1 MAAVPPY
8 ERPSKNGSGL
18 MMNMSDVLMNVIQNS
33 QDCGR
38 FKVSKSAATTSSDDA
53 VFRIVVDICIVGL
66 LCLIGFIGN
75 SLTFVILRG
84 DRDKNSTT
92 NWLLQTLAVVDI
104 VYLVACVLIQPVKA
118 IHDLCPDTGWRRGS
132 AWSAFHVTYTHLEP
146 YIWPLASIAQTVTV
160 WVVVLVTVDRYIAIC
175 MPLRSKIRTLPR
187 AHASVAVVIVAAI
200 LYNIPR
206 FFEKTVIYEKTCG
219 DRYEIKLTST
229 ELRHRVSYFVVYKTI
244 CYFVFRAIGPLLLLI
259 VLNARLIRALRQ
271 MRRRH
276 RYLTRRNQQ
285 RENVTLTLVVVVS
298 VFIACELPD
307 VGLRIA
313 VTLKELGS
321 VELDRYAIRYRITS
335 VNSVTNAL
343 LTLNSAA
350 NFFIYCL
357 IGHKFRRILVR
368 MCCAGRY
375 ASHHVGGA
383 GIGGSRRQTGA
394 GRGAV
399 GREIEVAGETGVK
412 DDENGLYGTPQP
424 SMSTRMSIAMT
435 TCNNQIVVVEETS
448 PADSRFI

>member
-1 MAAVPPY
+1 
-8 ERPSKNGSGL
+8 
-18 MMNMSDVLMNVIQNS
+18 MSDALQMILNKNS
-33 QDCGR
+33 QDCAR
-38 FKVSKSAATTSSDDA
+38 SDLSRSAATEDV
-53 VFRIVVDICIVGL
+53 VFRIVIDVCIVGL
-66 LCLIGFIGN
+66 LCLIGFVGN

-118 IHDLCPDTGWRRGS
+118 IHDLCPETEWRRGS
-132 AWSAFHVTYTHLEP
+132 AWSGFHVTFTHLEP

-187 AHASVAVVIVAAI
+187 ARAAVAVVITAAI

-206 FFEKTVIYEKTCG
+206 FFEKTVLYEKTCG
-219 DRYEIKLTST
+219 GQYKIQLGYT
-229 ELRHRVSYFVVYKTI
+229 ELRRRDSYFVVYKTI
-244 CYFVFRAIGPLLLLI
+244 CYFVFRTIGPLLLLI

-313 VTLKELGS
+313 VTLKEMFPS
-321 VELDRYAIRYRITS
+321 VEINKDVIRYRIT
-335 VNSVTNAL
+335 SVTNAL

-357 IGHKFRRILVR
+357 IGHKFRRILVH

-375 ASHHVGGA
+375 GGHHA
-383 GIGGSRRQTGA
+383 GGSGGSSSRRHTGA
-394 GRGAV
+394 GRGTS
-399 GREIEVAGETGVK
+399 GRRLELAGDADVK
-412 DDENGLYGTPQP
+412 DDENGLFTGTPQP

-435 TCNNQIVVVEETS
+435 TCNNQIVVAE
-448 PADSRFI
+448 PCI

>member
-1 MAAVPPY
+1 MDGIPLY
-8 ERPSKNGSGL
+8 RPKNGSGV
-18 MMNMSDVLMNVIQNS
+18 MQNVNISDALQNLIQIS
-33 QDCGR
+33 QDCSR
-38 FKVSKSAATTSSDDA
+38 SNVSKIAQTSASDVA
-53 VFRIVVDICIVGL
+53 FRIVIDICIVGL
-66 LCLIGFIGN
+66 LCLIGFVGN

-84 DRDKNSTT
+84 DRDKHSTT

-118 IHDLCPDTGWRRGS
+118 IHDLCPETEWRRGS
-132 AWSAFHVTYTHLEP
+132 AWSGFHTTFTHLEP
-146 YIWPLASIAQTVTV
+146 YIWPLASIAQTITI

-187 AHASVAVVIVAAI
+187 AHAAVAVVIIAAI
-200 LYNIPR
+200 LYNVPR
-206 FFEKTVIYEKTCG
+206 FFEKTVSYRMCSG
-219 DRYEIKLTST
+219 RYKL
-229 ELRHRVSYFVVYKTI
+229 ELRYTDLRHKISYFVVYKMI
-244 CYFVFRAIGPLLLLI
+244 CHFVFRTIGPLLLLI
-259 VLNARLIRALRQ
+259 ALNARLICALRQ

-307 VGLRIA
+307 VCLRIA
-313 VTLKELGS
+313 VTVREL
-321 VELDRYAIRYRITS
+321 VAFIEMDRDTIVKRITP
-335 VNSVTNAL
+335 VTNAL

-357 IGHKFRRILVR
+357 IGHKFRRILLR

-375 ASHHVGGA
+375 GGHHPGGS
-383 GIGGSRRQTGA
+383 GGSSSRRQI
-394 GRGAV
+394 AV
-399 GREIEVAGETGVK
+399 GRGSALRGIEVAGEADAK
-412 DDENGLYGTPQP
+412 DDENGLFTGTPQP

-435 TCNNQIVVVEETS
+435 TCNHQIVVVE
-448 PADSRFI
+448 PAPP

>member
-1 MAAVPPY
+1 
-8 ERPSKNGSGL
+8 
-18 MMNMSDVLMNVIQNS
+18 MNMFVNGPDCSD
-33 QDCGR
+33 
-38 FKVSKSAATTSSDDA
+38 VSKSAATTSVDDF
-53 VFRIVVDICIVGL
+53 VLRVIIDICIVGL
-66 LCLIGFIGN
+66 LCLIGFVGN
-75 SLTFVILRG
+75 SLTFIILRG
-84 DRDKNSTT
+84 DRDKHSTT

-104 VYLVACVLIQPVKA
+104 VYLAACVLIQPVKA
-118 IHDLCPDTGWRRGS
+118 IHDLYPETEWRRGS
-132 AWSAFHVTYTHLEP
+132 AWSAFHMTFTHLEP

-187 AHASVAVVIVAAI
+187 ARAAVAVVVVAAI
-200 LYNIPR
+200 LYNIPA
-206 FFEKTVIYEKTCG
+206 FFEKTVSYEEICDG
-219 DRYEIKLTST
+219 RYKIQLDPT
-229 ELRHRVSYFVVYKTI
+229 ELKRRKSYFVVYKTI
-244 CYFVFRAIGPLLLLI
+244 CYFVFRSIGPLLLLI
-259 VLNARLIRALRQ
+259 ALNARLIRALRQ

-313 VTLKELGS
+313 VTLRELVAS
-321 VELDRYAIRYRITS
+321 VELDDDAFRYRITP
-335 VNSVTNAL
+335 VTTAL

-368 MCCAGRY
+368 MCRARCCDGHHAGG
-375 ASHHVGGA
+375 VGG
-383 GIGGSRRQTGA
+383 SSLRRQTGT
-394 GRGAV
+394 GRGTAS
-399 GREIEVAGETGVK
+399 REIEMAGDEGGK
-412 DDENGLYGTPQP
+412 DDENGLFIGTPQP

-435 TCNNQIVVVEETS
+435 TCNNQMVVVEPASLVDTS
-448 PADSRFI
+448 H